1 MPEKQERQEDVLE
14 KSKFL
19 KVLVQKVFFYL
30 VMFMRKNF
38 SEPLI
43 NVIKCIS
50 YKGKDIQ
57 NCKLSLQ

>member
-38 SEPLI
+38 SKPLI
-43 NVIKCIS
+43 NVIKCIF